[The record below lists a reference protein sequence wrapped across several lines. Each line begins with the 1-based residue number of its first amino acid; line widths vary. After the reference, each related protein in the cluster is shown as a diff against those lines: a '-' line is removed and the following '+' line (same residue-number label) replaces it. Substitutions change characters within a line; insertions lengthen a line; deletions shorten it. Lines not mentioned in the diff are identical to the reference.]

1 MTRTVVTR
9 RALAAAALAFA
20 LIGGAPA
27 RAEVQAVRI
36 SRGYGIHYLPMFVME
51 RQKLLEKHAAA
62 AGLGDVTVTWSAID
76 GGNQINDAMLS
87 GALDIATLGVPGF
100 LVLWDKARGNAKL
113 EVRGIALMSVG
124 PMWLNSRIDSVK
136 TLADFTERD
145 RIALAGI
152 KVSYGAVVLQMM
164 VAAQFGQANY
174 AKLDPLTVGLPY
186 PEAVVALTGGKTE
199 ITAHIASPP
208 FNQIELDH
216 PGIHRVANSH
226 DVLGDLPVI
235 MAHTTR
241 RFHDAN
247 PKLIASFLAALDEA
261 CRFVSNDKPGAAK
274 LYAEAANVKT
284 SDQLALRI
292 LQDPENRFGITPVGM
307 MRFATFLHA
316 VGTLKNQPESWK
328 DLFFPE
334 GQDGEGS

>member
-1 MTRTVVTR
+1 VTGSLWR
-9 RALAAAALAFA
+9 RGLAAALALA
-20 LIGGAPA
+20 LLGAVPA

-62 AGLGDVTVTWSAID
+62 AGLGDLAVTWAAID

-100 LVLWDKARGNAKL
+100 LVLWDKARGHAQI
-113 EVRGIALMSVG
+113 EVRGIALMSIG

-136 TLADFTERD
+136 TLADFTDRD

-152 KVSYGAVVLQMM
+152 KTSYGAVVLQMM
-164 VAAQFGQANY
+164 VAKAFGQANY

-186 PEAVVALTGGKTE
+186 PEAVAALIAGKTE

-208 FNQIELDH
+208 FQQIELDS
-216 PGIHRVANSH
+216 PGIHRVADSH
-226 DVLGDLPVI
+226 DMLGDLPVI

-247 PKLIASFLAALDEA
+247 PKLIAAFLAALDEA
-261 CRFVSNDKPGAAK
+261 CKFVTDDKPAAAR

-292 LQDPENRFGITPVGM
+292 LQDPENRYGITPVGTL
-307 MRFATFLHA
+307 RFASFLHA

-334 GQDGEGS
+334 IHQLPGS